1 MITALI
7 HATVVDQRTVLP
19 QHTMWIK
26 DDIIHAITPDSTPIE
41 HADQIIDVNG
51 AYVAPGFIDLHIHG
65 GGGADFMDADP
76 TKYDVIAQAHA
87 RHGMTACLATTL
99 ASSLSELQAFLN
111 EEMERSRPRNGTKFL
126 GVHLEGPYFAM
137 EQRGAQDPRYIRT
150 PTDDEVDQIMA
161 SPANILRWSMAPEVD
176 GVPRLAQRL
185 ADLGVVVSIA
195 HTAATAA
202 EVMAAADHG
211 FSLVTHLYSGMNGVT
226 RVAGLRVAGAVEG
239 TLLCD
244 RLTAEIIADGK
255 HLPLEL
261 IQLVHRMK
269 TTDKVILTTDAMRAA
284 GTSLTESVLGSLA
297 DGQRVIIKDGVA
309 KLPDET
315 SLAGSIATA
324 DRLVRT
330 AVEVGI
336 PLAHAVAMVS
346 ENPAKLI
353 RRYPQLGSLSVGS
366 QADLVVFDP
375 AITVH
380 LTMIDGQ
387 IVYRSSAL

>member
-7 HATVVDQRTVLP
+7 HATVVDQRQLTPQQTV
-19 QHTMWIK
+19 WIK
-26 DDIIHAITPDSTPIE
+26 DDTIQAITSDSHGLE
-41 HADQIIDVNG
+41 RADHIIDVNG

-76 TKYDVIAQAHA
+76 SKYEVIAQAHA

-99 ASSLSELQAFLN
+99 ASSMSELQAFLN
-111 EEMERSRPRNGTKFL
+111 EETERSRSHNGTKFL

-137 EQRGAQDPRYIRT
+137 EQRGAQDPRYIRI
-150 PTDDEVDQIMA
+150 PTDAEVDQILA
-161 SPANILRWSMAPEVD
+161 SSANILRWSMAPEVE
-176 GVPRLAQRL
+176 GVLPLAQRL
-185 ADLGVVVSIA
+185 ANQGVVVSIA
-195 HTAATAA
+195 HTAATAS
-202 EVMAAADHG
+202 EVMASADHG

-239 TLLCD
+239 TFLCD

-261 IQLVHRMK
+261 IQLVHRIK

-284 GTSLTESVLGSLA
+284 GTTLTESVLGSLA

-330 AVEVGI
+330 AVAAGI

-353 RRYPQLGSLSVGS
+353 RRYPELGSLTAGAK
-366 QADLVVFDP
+366 ADLVVFDD
-375 AITVH
+375 AITVQ
-380 LTMIDGQ
+380 LTMIDGR
-387 IVYRSSAL
+387 IVYRSTTM